1 MEDNEINRE
10 IETELLE
17 RMGFSVETAE
27 NGQIA
32 VRKMECASPGDYDL
46 VIMDLQMPVMDGWQ
60 ASEAIRRLKD
70 PTLAHIPIVAL
81 SADIRPDSREK
92 AMKSGIDAC
101 LSKPMDLALLLE
113 TIEKMIEK

>member
-1 MEDNEINRE
+1 MINRE

-17 RMGFSVETAE
+17 RMGFSVEPAE

-32 VRKMECASPGDYDL
+32 VEKMECASPGDYDL

-81 SADIRPDSREK
+81 SADIRPDSRDK

-113 TIEKMIEK
+113 TIENMIEK